1 MEVCSYFSHI
11 CTHMHAHTQLLIYTC
26 THASMYTCTH
36 VALYRRQTHRHSH
49 SFMRAYS
56 MHTHLPHPT
65 SLLLHTSFHTVC
77 RCGGQNRSQ
86 SRVETHLEVSVDDP
100 HLVTMENSLQD
111 LLDAVTMANSRQVS
125 QMVWGWPGREQQQ
138 EAWGKAGCGHW
149 GSIPSLGEQG
159 GCRELWGKAMLATR
173 ERRNPCSAP
182 RAAILVLALPLL
194 LGPGLLKSEP
204 DPQS

>member
-1 MEVCSYFSHI
+1 MQQLLL
-11 CTHMHAHTQLLIYTC
+11 THMHTHAC
-26 THASMYTCTH
+26 THSVTDIHMHPCLDVHMYACGP
-36 VALYRRQTHRHSH
+36 VQIQTHRHSH

-125 QMVWGWPGREQQQ
+125 RMVWGWPGREQQQ
-138 EAWGKAGCGHW
+138 EAWGKAGCGA
-149 GSIPSLGEQG
+149 LGF
-159 GCRELWGKAMLATR
+159 
-173 ERRNPCSAP
+173 NP
-182 RAAILVLALPLL
+182 
-194 LGPGLLKSEP
+194 
-204 DPQS
+204 

>member
-1 MEVCSYFSHI
+1 M
-11 CTHMHAHTQLLIYTC
+11 
-26 THASMYTCTH
+26 
-36 VALYRRQTHRHSH
+36 HSH

-77 RCGGQNRSQ
+77 RCGGQNLSR

-111 LLDAVTMANSRQVS
+111 LLDAVTMANSRQIS
-125 QMVWGWPGREQQQ
+125 RMVWGWQ
-138 EAWGKAGCGHW
+138 EGSSNRKHGERQAVEHW

-159 GCRELWGKAMLATR
+159 GCRESWGKAMLTTR
-173 ERRNPCSAP
+173 KRRNPCSASK
-182 RAAILVLALPLL
+182 AAILVLALPLL

-204 DPQS
+204 DPQN